1 MSVNFDESM
10 YVNAMTTVQQAQ
22 QIMPPPPTSTNEDNT
37 KVGGMDSYIP
47 NMPNYDTPM
56 PTGTYGANGMM
67 INDIPMTSQISDI
80 DNPEEIT
87 SEFMNRDV
95 DDASVESINSQGG
108 GSSGGSSGSSSNEET
123 TKIVT
128 INGIQ
133 YLETTTIENGV
144 TKTTRTPLSS
154 SVAAES
160 IGTI

>member
-10 YVNAMTTVQQAQ
+10 YVNAMTAVQQAQ
-22 QIMPPPPTSTNEDNT
+22 QIIPPPTPSTSEDNT
-37 KVGGMDSYIP
+37 KTGGMDSYIP
-47 NMPNYDTPM
+47 SMTNYDAPM
-56 PTGTYGANGMM
+56 PTGTYDATGMM
-67 INDIPMTSQISDI
+67 VNDLPMTSQISDI

-87 SEFMNRDV
+87 SEFINRDM
-95 DDASVESINSQGG
+95 DDASIESINSQGG
-108 GSSGGSSGSSSNEET
+108 GNSGGSGGSSSDEET

-128 INGIQ
+128 INGVQ

-160 IGTI
+160 ISSI